1 MVVRAANNTFF
12 PRRCAAP
19 RAAKKAAFG
28 LLQSSRLRPKPGRIE
43 APLWRP
49 HNSKETDMI
58 IGTFTKQA
66 KGYSGELVTLTHR
79 GKLTFT
85 PASKG
90 ADYQV
95 TLDGIE
101 VGAAWKKTA
110 RESGT
115 AYLSVKLDSPFL
127 PKPVN
132 CALMPQDDGSH
143 ILVWSRDDRRQ
154 A

>member
-1 MVVRAANNTFF
+1 
-12 PRRCAAP
+12 
-19 RAAKKAAFG
+19 
-28 LLQSSRLRPKPGRIE
+28 
-43 APLWRP
+43 
-49 HNSKETDMI
+49 MI
-58 IGTFTKQA
+58 IGNFNKQA
-66 KGYSGELVTLTHR
+66 KGYVGDLITLTHR
-79 GKLTFT
+79 GKLIFT

-101 VGAAWKKTA
+101 VGAAWKKTGK
-110 RESGT
+110 ESGK

-127 PKPVN
+127 PTPVN

-143 ILVWSRDDRRQ
+143 ILVWSRDERKQ

>member
-1 MVVRAANNTFF
+1 
-12 PRRCAAP
+12 
-19 RAAKKAAFG
+19 
-28 LLQSSRLRPKPGRIE
+28 
-43 APLWRP
+43 
-49 HNSKETDMI
+49 MI
-58 IGTFTKQA
+58 IGTFAKQA
-66 KGYSGELVTLTHR
+66 KGYAGELVTLTHR
-79 GKLTFT
+79 GKLTFI

-90 ADYQV
+90 ADYQI

-101 VGAAWKKTA
+101 VGAAWKKTG
-110 RESGT
+110 RESGK

-127 PKPVN
+127 PTPVN